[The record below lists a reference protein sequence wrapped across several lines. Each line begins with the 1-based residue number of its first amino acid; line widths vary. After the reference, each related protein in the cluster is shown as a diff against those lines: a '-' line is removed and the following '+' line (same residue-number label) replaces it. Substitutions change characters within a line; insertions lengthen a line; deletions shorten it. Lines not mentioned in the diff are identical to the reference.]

1 MEHLT
6 KIIFCVAMISHFPR
20 FVSTFVPTQSR
31 LGFLLLSQRQTR
43 SSRRQLIQRCMTSS
57 SSSLPSSVTRYTIND
72 DVCAPIDEAELRNI
86 VQKHCRTLDTFQQY
100 RPIAGH
106 TRAAFDQVAALINSY
121 NSTTKKIIL
130 DSGCGTGKST
140 LLLGQQYPDHL
151 IIGIDRSFTRLSKN
165 TLNLQ
170 NETNDATEECERP
183 FQALSSNVILVR
195 AELTDFWRCTLEAN
209 WNICR
214 HYILYPNPYPKKNR
228 IKKRFYAHPS
238 FPLILANGG
247 DIIVRSNWFGYLKE
261 FSNSV
266 LYAHEYYKDTIM
278 HQSLTSSSAP
288 AATDNHNNQDEDNHQ
303 TTEQQQQPLVENW
316 ALPYVEDAKCGPL
329 ERMDKSFAMTAF
341 ERKYDAV
348 GEKTY
353 ELVLERKP

>member
-1 MEHLT
+1 MALH
-6 KIIFCVAMISHFPR
+6 S
-20 FVSTFVPTQSR
+20 
-31 LGFLLLSQRQTR
+31 
-43 SSRRQLIQRCMTSS
+43 IQ
-57 SSSLPSSVTRYTIND
+57 
-72 DVCAPIDEAELRNI
+72 
-86 VQKHCRTLDTFQQY
+86 
-100 RPIAGH
+100 
-106 TRAAFDQVAALINSY
+106 
-121 NSTTKKIIL
+121 
-130 DSGCGTGKST
+130 
-140 LLLGQQYPDHL
+140 
-151 IIGIDRSFTRLSKN
+151 
-165 TLNLQ
+165 
-170 NETNDATEECERP
+170 
-183 FQALSSNVILVR
+183 
-195 AELTDFWRCTLEAN
+195 
-209 WNICR
+209 
-214 HYILYPNPYPKKNR
+214 KNR

-266 LYAHEYYKDTIM
+266 LYAHEYYNDTIM